1 MSWKCVL
8 TSPMKFIAFGNF
20 QLLRFVR
27 ENGKLVENALRVLLI
42 VLTVREKTPEKRKYE
57 LDERKVWVSTS
68 VSYKLF
74 YRTELNFP
82 SLSYTLTWSDE
93 FKYFSSNGSKK
104 IQNSVI
110 FFSVEENLLKQ
121 RFCEKEL
128 LKAYKRF
135 RREKRKNWKES
146 RFE

>member
-1 MSWKCVL
+1 MRSNIADEIYSVRKFSTVAFCERKWK
-8 TSPMKFIAFGNF
+8 IG
-20 QLLRFVR
+20 
-27 ENGKLVENALRVLLI
+27 GKCSQSLSI